1 MRATRNEICKFISG
15 HTAAPAN
22 LAIAADLVAL
32 IDNLGAVGAEKI
44 VGRGRDLGTVY
55 FHTNAGLLGIDPWAS
70 KLAAPFVVGMLWVCR
85 IADRQGA
92 ILPFKI
98 AGCLPIAPTLSD
110 RKTTLSVCTESNVT
124 PILSLIH
131 I

>member
-44 VGRGRDLGTVY
+44 VGRGRDLGTAY

-70 KLAAPFVVGMLWVCR
+70 QVGSAVCCGHVVGMSDCR
-85 IADRQGA
+85 QT
-92 ILPFKI
+92 
-98 AGCLPIAPTLSD
+98 GCNSAL
-110 RKTTLSVCTESNVT
+110 
-124 PILSLIH
+124 
-131 I
+131 